1 MSRFILG
8 LSVLLLGLPGARVA
22 RGEDLP
28 PPPMRRAYEGRVNL
42 YQGEPTNREPKRLS
56 ADQLKESTLP
66 KESAAPFADTPINLD
81 IPRTGPPGDP
91 ARRGERER
99 EPKSWLNPKAEPEA
113 KPSGWGWLAD
123 EINKSP
129 TTLDVEAD
137 PFSDA
142 DPEDNPDPGQDPDKD
157 EPDNTREK
165 KKAPEV
171 WGAGRSGRGEQS
183 LETTSEVGWRPV
195 QLDDEEGEQRRIEVA
210 EEEGK
215 GTGFNPD
222 RATGFTFKA
231 PDLVDVDA
239 NRLRGTE
246 VDRTGRE
253 WSGEAV
259 PGQPGGPQDTAPRSL
274 FRPVD
279 IPAERSLYTPA
290 PDPYTPSAGRLATPS
305 LSGSDGGGGN
315 QWSPAGS
322 TPSFSSLGAVQMSP
336 SLSQPAPISS
346 ALTLPSQPPAPS
358 VGGMGRDLDVRPKTL
373 PW

>member
-1 MSRFILG
+1 MSRSILG

-28 PPPMRRAYEGRVNL
+28 PPPMRRAYGGRVNL

-129 TTLDVEAD
+129 TTLDVEED
-137 PFSDA
+137 PFSDLEDREDPNQDKPDA
-142 DPEDNPDPGQDPDKD
+142 AARDKKKDPEALGSLRAERGDKV
-157 EPDNTREK
+157 RES
-165 KKAPEV
+165 
-171 WGAGRSGRGEQS
+171 AGE
-183 LETTSEVGWRPV
+183 EGWRPV
-195 QLDDEEGEQRRIEVA
+195 QLEDEEGEQRRLEVA

-253 WSGEAV
+253 GSGEAV